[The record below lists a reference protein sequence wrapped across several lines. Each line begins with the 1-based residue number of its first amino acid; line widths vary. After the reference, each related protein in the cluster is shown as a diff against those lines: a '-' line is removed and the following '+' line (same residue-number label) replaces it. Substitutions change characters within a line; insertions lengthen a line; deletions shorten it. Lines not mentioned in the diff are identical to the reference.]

1 MVDILKIG
9 RHDVVGF
16 GYNNTTETG
25 HADDMQ
31 FLPTH
36 WKLDVI

>member
-1 MVDILKIG
+1 MSLALDTS
-9 RHDVVGF
+9 
-16 GYNNTTETG
+16 NTTETG